1 ELEGSWAHAGSGCG
15 GQSQP
20 EVLVLA
26 NMRPALIHS
35 RTSVR
40 LLRTFFRIHVF
51 VATACAPD
59 ALWFV
64 PTKVLSESAGSG
76 GAKDNFSSMQGVGA
90 APVRSDPAHDRPG
103 AAEALSDAAAAAPE
117 VVPTA
122 GE

>member
-1 ELEGSWAHAGSGCG
+1 MARLESQTFLSCELEGSWAHAGSGSG

-51 VATACAPD
+51 VATACAPMPC
-59 ALWFV
+59 ARV
-64 PTKVLSESAGSG
+64 K
-76 GAKDNFSSMQGVGA
+76 A
-90 APVRSDPAHDRPG
+90 ARRSRPG
-103 AAEALSDAAAAAPE
+103 SC
-117 VVPTA
+117 
-122 GE
+122 GRKC